1 MAKVNDV
8 VELETRGDVAIV
20 RVNNPPVNALSRA
33 VREGMHEGVTR
44 ALAESG
50 VKAVVLLC
58 SGKTFIAGADI
69 REFGVPAEGKTLP
82 EVLELLENAK
92 KPVVAAMHGTAL
104 GGGLEVALSCH
115 FRVAVPS
122 ARFGLPEVKL
132 GLLPGSGGTQRLP
145 RVVGVARALD
155 MITSG
160 DPVGAEAALSLGL
173 IDEVLSGD
181 LEPAAVAFA
190 NKVIAEKRGLPRVR
204 DKNDKLTEGSAEL
217 FAKFRKGLGK
227 KSRGFPALEK
237 IVQCIEAAVHKPFDE
252 GLAFERKAFG
262 ELRASPESKA
272 QRYYFFAEREAAK
285 IPDVGDDVKPR
296 AIKKVGVIGAG
307 TMGGGIAMNFLN
319 AGIPVV
325 LVETKQDALDRG
337 VATVRKNYERSA
349 SKGKLTQADV
359 DARMGM
365 VTPTLQIEQ
374 VADCDLVIEAVF
386 ETMEIKKEV
395 FGKLDRIV
403 KQGAIL
409 ASNTSYLN
417 VNDIA
422 AMTKRPADVIGLHF
436 FSPANVM
443 KLLEI
448 VRGSATAKD
457 VIATSMG
464 LGKTISKVPVL
475 VGVCYGFVGN
485 RMLAAR
491 RDQAL
496 QLIMG
501 GAMPWDVDRVLEDFG
516 MPMGPFAMADLAG
529 LDIGWDAKN
538 SKGET
543 VLRDKL
549 CELGRRG
556 QKTGKGYYNYD
567 PQTRERSV
575 DPAVQALIV
584 EYAKKSGNDPRPI
597 SDQEILERCLYSM
610 VNEGAKILEEGIALR
625 ASDIDVVWV
634 NGYGWPVYRGGPMF
648 WADNVGLSKI
658 VESLKGFQQRYG
670 DSWKPAELLSQLAA
684 QGKSFTR

>member
-8 VELETRGDVAIV
+8 VDLETRGDVAVV
-20 RVNNPPVNALSRA
+20 RVHNPPVNALGRS
-33 VREGMHEGVTR
+33 VRDGLFEAMTR
-44 ALAESG
+44 AHADASA
-50 VKAVVLLC
+50 KIILLVC
-58 SGKTFIAGADI
+58 EGKTFIAGADI
-69 REFGVPAEGKTLP
+69 REMGNPTEGKTLP
-82 EVLELLENAK
+82 EVLNAIENGK
-92 KPVVAAMHGTAL
+92 KAVIAAMHGTAL
-104 GGGLEVALSCH
+104 GGGLEVALCCH
-115 FRVAVPS
+115 YRVALTS
-122 ARFGLPEVKL
+122 TRFGLPEVKL
-132 GLLPGSGGTQRLP
+132 GMLPGSGGTQRLP
-145 RVVGVARALD
+145 RVIGVSRALD
-155 MITSG
+155 LMC
-160 DPVGAEAALSLGL
+160 
-173 IDEVLSGD
+173 SGD
-181 LEPAAVAFA
+181 LFGAEEAHKLGLVDELLSGELEPQAIVFA
-190 NKVIAEKRGLPRVR
+190 NKVLAEQRPLRLVR
-204 DKNDKLTEGSAEL
+204 DQNDKLSEGTPEL
-217 FAKFRKGLGK
+217 FAKFRKSLGK
-227 KSRGFPALEK
+227 KTRGFPALEK
-237 IVQCIEAAVHKPFDE
+237 IVQCVEAAVQKPFDE
-252 GLAFERKAFG
+252 GMAFERQAFI

-296 AIKKVGVIGAG
+296 PVKQVGIIGAG

-319 AGIPVV
+319 IGIPVV
-325 LVETKQDALDRG
+325 LVETKQEALDRG
-337 VATVRKNYERSA
+337 VAVIRKNYERTA

-359 DARMGM
+359 EKRMGLC
-365 VTPTLQIEQ
+365 TPTLQIEQ
-374 VADCDLVIEAVF
+374 VASCDLVIEAVF

-403 KQGAIL
+403 KAGAIL
-409 ASNTSYLN
+409 ATNTSYLD

-448 VRGSATAKD
+448 VRGRESAKD
-457 VIATSMG
+457 VVATSMS
-464 LGKTISKVPVL
+464 LGKAISKVPVL
-475 VGVCYGFVGN
+475 VGVCRGFVGN

-491 RDQAL
+491 RDQAA
-496 QLIMG
+496 QLILD

-516 MPMGPFAMADLAG
+516 MPMGPFAMGDLAG

-538 SKGET
+538 SKGES

-556 QKTGKGYYNYD
+556 QKTGAGYYKYE
-567 PQTRERSV
+567 PQTRERSI
-575 DPAVQALIV
+575 DPIV
-584 EYAKKSGNDPRPI
+584 EELVVEFAKKAGHERRAV
-597 SDQEILERCLYSM
+597 SDQEILERCLYAM

-648 WADNVGLSKI
+648 WADSVGLVKI
-658 VESLKGFQQRYG
+658 VESLKGYQRRHG
-670 DSWKPAELLSQLAA
+670 DAWKPSELLIKLAE